1 MTRLVCLDC
10 RYLGDRPSGIG
21 ECVNALVEHLPEMA
35 PDWRFRLLRSP
46 RRGEPLS
53 AAPNCEEVVVKAAAN
68 GPASAWWL
76 PRIVDMAGIDLFHA
90 PANILPRGMPVPCVT
105 TVHDIMWL
113 THPQWCTAR
122 KAGLIE
128 RWFYGNGIRHAL
140 RHSAAIATVSAAT
153 RQEIVARGLAAAKHV
168 HVTRSGVDPV
178 FRPTDRR
185 PELLQDLGIAADWR
199 FVLIVG
205 QNAPYK
211 NHEGALRAFHAAFA
225 EAGDMHLVLVQ
236 RRSAGAALEPLVRQ
250 LGLTGRV
257 HRLTTVS
264 RDELIGLYS
273 AAVALLHPSLCEG
286 FGNPLAEAMAC
297 GCPVVTSQISA
308 MPEVT
313 GDAALLVDPRDT
325 AAIAAAL
332 CRVAHDPHCAARMRI
347 AGLERARSLQWGDF
361 ARANLAVYRS
371 VLEG

>member
-1 MTRLVCLDC
+1 MTRVVCLDC

-21 ECVNALVEHLPEMA
+21 ECVNALVEHLPSLA

-46 RRGEPLS
+46 RRRMPLS

-68 GPASAWWL
+68 GPVSAWWL
-76 PRIVDMAGIDLFHA
+76 PRIVDMSDIDLFHA

-113 THPQWCTAR
+113 THPQWCTTR
-122 KAGLIE
+122 KVGQVE
-128 RWFYGNGIRHAL
+128 RWFYGSGIRHAL

-153 RQEIVARGLAAAKHV
+153 KCEIVQRGYAAPERV

-178 FRPTDRR
+178 FRPADRR
-185 PELLQDLGIAADWR
+185 PAMLEGLGIGAEQR

-211 NHEGALRAFHAAFA
+211 NHGGALRAFHEAFG
-225 EAGDMHLVLVQ
+225 EARDMHLVLVQ
-236 RRSAGAALEPLVRQ
+236 RRSAGADLAPLVRQ
-250 LGLTGRV
+250 LGLNDRV
-257 HRLTTVS
+257 HQLATVT
-264 RDELIGLYS
+264 RDDLIGLYS
-273 AAVALLHPSLCEG
+273 AAVALLHPSFCEG

-297 GCPVVTSQISA
+297 GCPVITSQISA

-313 GDAALLVDPRDT
+313 GGAALLVDPRDT
-325 AAIAAAL
+325 AAIADGL
-332 CRVAHDPHCAARMRI
+332 RRVANDRHYAERMRA
-347 AGLERARSLQWGDF
+347 AGLERARSLQWSEF
-361 ARANLAVYRS
+361 ARANLAVYGS

>member
-21 ECVNALVEHLPEMA
+21 ECVNALVEHLPALA

-46 RRGEPLS
+46 RRRDSLS
-53 AAPNCEEVVVKAAAN
+53 AAANCEEVVVKAAAN

-76 PRIVDMAGIDLFHA
+76 PRIVDLAGIDLFHA
-90 PANILPRGMPVPCVT
+90 PANILPRGLPARCLT

-113 THPQWCTAR
+113 THPHWCTTR
-122 KAGLIE
+122 RTGLIE
-128 RWFYGNGIRHAL
+128 RWFYGSGIRHAL

-153 RQEIVARGLAAAKHV
+153 REEIVTRGLAAAERV
-168 HVTRSGVDPV
+168 HVTPSGVDPA
-178 FRPTDRR
+178 FRPSDRR
-185 PELLQDLGIAADWR
+185 PELLQDLGIAADRR

-225 EAGDMHLVLVQ
+225 DAGDMHLVLVQ
-236 RRSAGAALEPLVRQ
+236 RRSAGPPLEPLVRQ
-250 LGLTGRV
+250 LGLAGRV
-257 HRLTTVS
+257 HPLETVS
-264 RDELIGLYS
+264 RHDLIGLYS
-273 AAVALLHPSLCEG
+273 AALALLHPSFCEG

-308 MPEVT
+308 MPQVT
-313 GDAALLVDPRDT
+313 GGAALLVDPRDT
-325 AAIAAAL
+325 AAMAAAL
-332 CRVAHDPHCAARMRI
+332 RRVAHDPACAQRMRA

-361 ARANLAVYRS
+361 ARANLALYRS